1 VIANILFWLLMAGC
15 VAAIVWLIA
24 QAIVFTLAMTQ
35 SED

>member
-1 VIANILFWLLMAGC
+1 MIANLFFWFLMAGC
-15 VAAIVWLIA
+15 VAGIIWLVA